1 MKTPTRLA
9 VIYGSTR
16 EGRICDRVVK
26 WLTGELIRFPHFD
39 IDIIDP
45 LDFALPAT
53 REMTHPE
60 TTRLAGRLGMA
71 DAFIIVTP
79 EYNHSFTASLKF
91 LIDFFFEPWQ
101 GKPVAFV
108 SYGGISGGLRAVEQ
122 LRLVF
127 AELHA
132 VTIRDSVSFTAPW
145 NRFDQEGRLDSPE
158 DALRLL
164 DRMMAR
170 LEWWTQA
177 LATARANRPYAE
189 IERRA
194 SF

>member
-26 WLTGELIRFPHFD
+26 WLAGELARFPQFD

-53 REMTHPE
+53 REMAHPE
-60 TTRLAGRLGMA
+60 IIRLAGRLGMA

-108 SYGGISGGLRAVEQ
+108 SYGGVSGGLRAVEQ

-145 NRFDQEGRLDSPE
+145 NRFDMDGRLDNPG

-170 LEWWTQA
+170 LEWWTRA
-177 LATARANRPYAE
+177 LATARADRPYAD
-189 IERRA
+189 IA
-194 SF
+194 A